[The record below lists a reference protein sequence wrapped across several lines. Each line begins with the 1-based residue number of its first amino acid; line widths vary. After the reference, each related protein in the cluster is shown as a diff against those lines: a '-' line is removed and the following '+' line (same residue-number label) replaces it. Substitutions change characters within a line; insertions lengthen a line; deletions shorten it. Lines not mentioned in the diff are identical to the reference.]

1 MSLRDRLSPTA
12 RKGSLHS
19 PSRPAGRP
27 SPSTVITTL
36 EPLLQPP
43 RSQGSR
49 TFVCGSHSQPTHQ
62 DPSLSIY
69 IKSNLLEA
77 LVATTGPPP
86 LPHVLMPTL
95 VLIGVLEPS
104 FFPVAPWHPSFFSAY
119 STMSSRPRD
128 YWGSPPFGAVSRA
141 TSLTLQGGWSTSPT
155 E

>member
-1 MSLRDRLSPTA
+1 MPLRDRLSPTP

-27 SPSTVITTL
+27 SPSTL
-36 EPLLQPP
+36 EPLLQPAAKAAE
-43 RSQGSR
+43 RL
-49 TFVCGSHSQPTHQ
+49 FVDHTVSQPTHQ

-77 LVATTGPPP
+77 LASTTGPPP
-86 LPHVLMPTL
+86 LPHVLMPAL

-104 FFPVAPWHPSFFSAY
+104 FFPVAPWHPGFFSAY